1 MIRVTTIKIDNM
13 ARGGKRDGAG
23 RKPTG
28 LPTKSIV
35 RRLSAEDIYILD
47 NHDRLISE
55 LANKTKDIMTVDHF
69 KTYKLKG
76 DLVIKVSELIEAGI
90 ITGSIK

>member
-1 MIRVTTIKIDNM
+1 MIKVTTIKIDNM

-28 LPTKSIV
+28 LPTKSVV

-47 NHDRLISE
+47 NHDRLINE
-55 LANKTKDIMTVDHF
+55 LTNKTKDIQTIESF
-69 KTYKLKG
+69 KIYKLKG
-76 DLVIKVSELIEAGI
+76 DLVIKVSELIEAGVI
-90 ITGSIK
+90 KGSIE